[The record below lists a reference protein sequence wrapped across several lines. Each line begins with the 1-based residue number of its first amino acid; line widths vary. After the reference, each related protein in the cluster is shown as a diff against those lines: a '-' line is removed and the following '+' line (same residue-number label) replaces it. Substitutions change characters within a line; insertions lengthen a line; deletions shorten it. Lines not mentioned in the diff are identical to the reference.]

1 MLEKIESTEKTRSAS
16 VSPPSSSVGGHASP
30 VAESHAAQRASAVKK
45 ESERSEA
52 TEVKDRATIEKA
64 ETTGSSERSSE
75 ADMGSLLSGL
85 GSWSKGESEGD
96 DSRVS
101 GFGKRLPTLAK
112 DEKTPEQQAL
122 EDIDK
127 YGDIYDNASGGNRD
141 GTISTKDLNN
151 VASGNFD
158 QDAARER
165 LKDLGVSDEDMDETL
180 KRLSSSAQYM
190 LDNDDVRNQVD
201 TANDRRGNPDGKI
214 SRGDISREIFRRQLE
229 QARDG
234 KLAAGPA
241 ASNRG
246 DYEAVETSNAERTPA
261 VIRQQELQILEAVNS
276 GQPVSFTNANGQ
288 TEELTVRQLENTGGK
303 AVYEMTGADGHTLRI
318 ESELGASENRTALAR
333 MADYYTQIPT
343 EMRDSAST
351 FELLRGK
358 DESAAACFYSSSDK
372 IVFYDGLSNLNE
384 EVFDHEFAHGI
395 GYQNDGLGEGLLDR
409 FGQLFTGSDGEGA
422 PGGWQEAIKS
432 DGSAPSDYAKTNHKE
447 DFAESWAA
455 YAEARENGPDALK
468 RLEEAYPARFAILE
482 KLYEEGLA

>member
-1 MLEKIESTEKTRSAS
+1 MIEKIESTEKTRPAS
-16 VSPPSSSVGGHASP
+16 GPSPSSHVRGHVTPPAR
-30 VAESHAAQRASAVKK
+30 SHAAQRASAVKK
-45 ESERSEA
+45 ESGPSAA
-52 TEVKDRATIEKA
+52 TEVKDRASIEKA
-64 ETTGSSERSSE
+64 GSTGSAENSRE

-85 GSWSKGESEGD
+85 GSWASGEAGGD
-96 DSRVS
+96 DSRVAD
-101 GFGKRLPTLAK
+101 FGKKLPRRLE
-112 DEKTPEQQAL
+112 DEKTAEQQAL
-122 EDIDK
+122 EDIDS

-141 GTISTKDLNN
+141 GTISTRDLRN
-151 VASGNFD
+151 VARGSFD
-158 QDAARER
+158 QDAAREH
-165 LKDLGVSDEDMDETL
+165 LKELGVSDGDMDATL

-190 LDNDDVRNQVD
+190 LDHDDVRNQVD

-214 SRGDISREIFRRQLE
+214 SRGDISREVFRRQLV

-234 KLAAGPA
+234 NLAAGPA
-241 ASNRG
+241 ASNRD

-276 GQPVSFTNANGQ
+276 GRPVAFTNANGQ
-288 TEELTVRQLENTGGK
+288 TEELTVRQLSNTGGR

-333 MADYYTQIPT
+333 MADYYTQVPT
-343 EMRDSAST
+343 GMRESAGT

-358 DESAAACFYSSSDK
+358 DESAAACFYSSSDR

-395 GYQNDGLGEGLLDR
+395 GYQNDGLGEGMLDR
-409 FGQLFTGSDGEGA
+409 IGQIFTGSDGEGA
-422 PGGWQEAIKS
+422 PGGWQEAIKN
-432 DGSAPSDYAKTNHKE
+432 DGNAPSDYARTNHKE

-455 YAEARENGPDALK
+455 YAEARENGPEALE

-482 KLYEEGLA
+482 KLYEEAQA